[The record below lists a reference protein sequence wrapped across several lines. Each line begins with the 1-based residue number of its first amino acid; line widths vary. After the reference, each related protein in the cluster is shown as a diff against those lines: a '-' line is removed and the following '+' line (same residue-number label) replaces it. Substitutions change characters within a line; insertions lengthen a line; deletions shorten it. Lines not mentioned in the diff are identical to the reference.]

1 MKAELINASAYKK
14 EKGVRIMKKNTFM
27 ITLAA
32 ALCALT
38 SCGRELSSFPD
49 MAASPSDNTKAVAIS
64 SGNDNN
70 AAAEKASEKTTEND
84 NTAKTEKAAVET
96 AVDDNSSKAENTSE
110 AASETVYENKEKS
123 ETAAKKEFTK
133 GRADGNVYIS
143 DYAGIKLT
151 LPEEASFLDEDN
163 LYTRYMMPTRFMSEE
178 ERNLYMT
185 SVIDASVTYDEAVKC
200 VDVWFCNTKQRYPE
214 TPDISVEEFVKNDEL
229 DNDPEIELTDIVGPE
244 NVSICGE
251 NYVRVSYT
259 AFSVRHVT
267 YARRI
272 DDDYIMEIRTSG
284 ISADNFESRVEAI
297 G

>member
-1 MKAELINASAYKK
+1 
-14 EKGVRIMKKNTFM
+14 MKKNTFM

-70 AAAEKASEKTTEND
+70 AAAEKAAE
-84 NTAKTEKAAVET
+84 ET
-96 AVDDNSSKAENTSE
+96 AIDDNSSKAENTSK
-110 AASETVYENKEKS
+110 AASEIVYENKEKS
-123 ETAAKKEFTK
+123 DTAAKKEFTK

-284 ISADNFESRVEAI
+284 ISADGFESRVEAI